1 MVFLAPRDLGVQQ
14 ESLVSPVFL
23 EKTVSLDLLVKEA
36 LLGNQGLLDQ
46 LELLVL
52 LVLLG
57 QLESLDL

>member
-1 MVFLAPRDLGVQQ
+1 MVYLALRDLGVQP
-14 ESLVSPVFL
+14 ESLVSPGFL

-46 LELLVL
+46 PELLVL
-52 LVLLG
+52 LDLLG